1 MGAKKDS
8 LLLGRR
14 LSHAVLFLTP
24 SEYLSD
30 SYRSCGFGRSG
41 SAWRIT
47 TQGKRMSNHDSQPAD
62 VSGKN
67 IVETAAAN
75 GSFHTL
81 GKALEAA
88 ELTQTLKD
96 SGPYTIFAPTDAAF
110 EKLPKGTLDNWLK
123 PENKAELISV
133 LKYHVMPGRASFV
146 EVEKLTAPKMM
157 QGQTAT
163 ITKEGGK
170 LRIGGA
176 AIQARDITSSNGI
189 IHAIDTVNVPTK
201 Q

>member
-1 MGAKKDS
+1 
-8 LLLGRR
+8 
-14 LSHAVLFLTP
+14 
-24 SEYLSD
+24 
-30 SYRSCGFGRSG
+30 
-41 SAWRIT
+41 
-47 TQGKRMSNHDSQPAD
+47 MSNNNDSN
-62 VSGKN
+62 VSSVGSKN
-67 IVETAAAN
+67 IVDTAAAN

-88 ELTQTLKD
+88 DLTNVLKGT
-96 SGPYTIFAPTDAAF
+96 GPYTVFAPTDAAF
-110 EKLPKGTLDNWLK
+110 EKLPKDTLSNWLK

-133 LKYHVMPGRASFV
+133 LKYHVLPGRASAV

-157 QGQTAT
+157 QGQTAA
-163 ITKEGGK
+163 ITKDGEK

-176 AIQARDITSSNGI
+176 TITTSDITSSNGI

>member
-1 MGAKKDS
+1 
-8 LLLGRR
+8 
-14 LSHAVLFLTP
+14 
-24 SEYLSD
+24 
-30 SYRSCGFGRSG
+30 
-41 SAWRIT
+41 
-47 TQGKRMSNHDSQPAD
+47 MSNNNDSN
-62 VSGKN
+62 VSSVGTKN
-67 IVETAAAN
+67 IVDTAAAN

-88 ELTQTLKD
+88 DLTNVLKG
-96 SGPYTIFAPTDAAF
+96 SGPYTVFAPTDAAF
-110 EKLPKGTLDNWLK
+110 EKLPKDTLSNWLK

-133 LKYHVMPGRASFV
+133 LKYHVLPGRASAV

-157 QGQTAT
+157 QGQTAA
-163 ITKEGGK
+163 ITKDGDK

-176 AIQARDITSSNGI
+176 TITKSDITSSNGI

>member
-1 MGAKKDS
+1 
-8 LLLGRR
+8 
-14 LSHAVLFLTP
+14 
-24 SEYLSD
+24 
-30 SYRSCGFGRSG
+30 
-41 SAWRIT
+41 
-47 TQGKRMSNHDSQPAD
+47 MSNNNDSN
-62 VSGKN
+62 VSSVSNKN
-67 IVETAAAN
+67 IVDTAAAN

-88 ELTQTLKD
+88 DLTNVLKGT
-96 SGPYTIFAPTDAAF
+96 GPYTVFAPTDEAF
-110 EKLPKGTLDNWLK
+110 EKLPKDTLNNWLK

-133 LKYHVMPGRASFV
+133 LKYHVLPGRASAV

-157 QGQTAT
+157 QGQTAA
-163 ITKEGGK
+163 ITKDGDK

-176 AIQARDITSSNGI
+176 TITKSDITSSNGI